1 MNAAELTDKLALHS
15 LRHRNWYIQA
25 TCATTGDGLY
35 EGLDWLSSQ
44 LRNAK
49 WSITASSV
57 RCFGRLHWSWSH
69 TLLFFFPSLFF
80 LKRRTFWLVLPCI
93 CTVCVCLSIFG
104 WTDERLCMYVW
115 AKSEQPC
122 CALNTVSSQDISF
135 LQCQHIQRHWF
146 PQSREQHNI
155 IAVGHLSRMFRITK
169 TKR

>member
-1 MNAAELTDKLALHS
+1 MCYYWRRS
-15 LRHRNWYIQA
+15 LRGSGLAFKPVKERKMINHCQL
-25 TCATTGDGLY
+25 CAVFWEIALV
-35 EGLDWLSSQ
+35 LVSRSP
-44 LRNAK
+44 
-49 WSITASSV
+49 
-57 RCFGRLHWSWSH
+57 
-69 TLLFFFPSLFF
+69 LFFFPSLFF

>member
-57 RCFGRLHWSWSH
+57 CGVLGDCTGPGL
-69 TLLFFFPSLFF
+69 TLSSFFPPLFS

-104 WTDERLCMYVW
+104 WMDERLCMYVW

>member
-1 MNAAELTDKLALHS
+1 MCYYWRRS
-15 LRHRNWYIQA
+15 LR
-25 TCATTGDGLY
+25 GSGLAFKPAK
-35 EGLDWLSSQ
+35 ERKMINHCQ
-44 LRNAK
+44 LCL
-49 WSITASSV
+49 

-69 TLLFFFPSLFF
+69 ALLFFFSPLFS